1 MATEKLL
8 PATIACMLACA
19 ATISPGA
26 QAPDAGCK
34 VDAFV
39 LDPDPKGLNVRTG
52 PNRDAQV
59 IGKLPA
65 RSENINVTI
74 TAAMEPWVQIADAVI
89 AGEGKV
95 IFKGPGWVFG
105 PLLGVEAHSS
115 HSTTGKGGK
124 RAPVKVYKEANA
136 RSLVVT
142 TLTPGLEVKILSCS
156 GKWVKIQHEKATGW
170 LDPESQCAAQLTEC
184 S

>member
-1 MATEKLL
+1 MAAEKLL
-8 PATIACMLACA
+8 PATIACMLACS
-19 ATISPGA
+19 ATISSGA

-34 VDAFV
+34 VEAFV
-39 LDPDPKGLNVRTG
+39 LDPDPKGLNVRAG

-59 IGKLPA
+59 IGNLPA

-74 TAAMEPWVQIADAVI
+74 TAAMEPWVQIVNAAI
-89 AGEGKV
+89 AGDGKI

-115 HSTTGKGGK
+115 YSTGTGGK
-124 RAPVKVYKEANA
+124 RVPVKVYKEANA
-136 RSLVVT
+136 RSPVVS
-142 TLTPGLEVKILSCS
+142 TLTPGLEVKILGCS
-156 GKWVKIQHEKATGW
+156 GQWVKIQHEKATGW
-170 LDPESQCAAQLTEC
+170 LDPASQCAAQLTEC